1 MNRTGIPTLMGFQ
14 EGGGAENK
22 NEAGLPSIKTSSFDE
37 NVKKYTDRFAP
48 FVGQQQPVTGF
59 ELASMLGAGLLGQQA
74 EKFPSIGRGLGIGFQ
89 NLSAEIKKRKEEKQ
103 KERQA
108 VGMKAIEMA
117 SQDEQSAQKFLN
129 DYSLKLIDLA
139 NKDIKTKKFDT
150 SMLVG
155 KTDAEGNPLINPQT
169 GVGYTSEVT
178 VKGNDNVFIS
188 ELLKLGA
195 NEIDRSGTSINLGD
209 SDLDKLR
216 AKKIADAE
224 GKWQEEADAATALR
238 DQILIARTLADQV
251 GRDNFGPVDSLT
263 MGLRGVIVDLGFGD
277 LIDEGLLASQQALS
291 QISINFVMALVGKT
305 KGAISNKEMDIFF
318 QASPTLGSTYDG
330 YMMMLD
336 YMDRIAE
343 LSERYNAEW
352 QAKAVELQD
361 ASVSEVNAALAKFK
375 TEFKS
380 KPENKLIQTEQ
391 ERQYLESI
399 AAKETYSK
407 VNRKFLDIESKAR
420 AESEKV
426 SNVNQRAS
434 NLIKEIENDESLS
447 PVEKAQKI
455 KEIQDILG

>member
-1 MNRTGIPTLMGFQ
+1 
-14 EGGGAENK
+14 
-22 NEAGLPSIKTSSFDE
+22 
-37 NVKKYTDRFAP
+37 
-48 FVGQQQPVTGF
+48 
-59 ELASMLGAGLLGQQA
+59 
-74 EKFPSIGRGLGIGFQ
+74 
-89 NLSAEIKKRKEEKQ
+89 
-103 KERQA
+103 
-108 VGMKAIEMA
+108 
-117 SQDEQSAQKFLN
+117 
-129 DYSLKLIDLA
+129 
-139 NKDIKTKKFDT
+139 
-150 SMLVG
+150 
-155 KTDAEGNPLINPQT
+155 
-169 GVGYTSEVT
+169 
-178 VKGNDNVFIS
+178 
-188 ELLKLGA
+188 
-195 NEIDRSGTSINLGD
+195 
-209 SDLDKLR
+209 
-216 AKKIADAE
+216 
-224 GKWQEEADAATALR
+224 
-238 DQILIARTLADQV
+238 
-251 GRDNFGPVDSLT
+251 

-399 AAKETYSK
+399 ADKETYRK